1 MQKGN
6 GCVVSGKSSR
16 RTQSVLLLCCLTP
29 HRMWRGAAAR
39 AAADVSPHNIYRSA
53 SGHPLLADFDAAEL
67 LDEDGEVAVTGG
79 AGLVGRL
86 AVAAPEVRAAAYG
99 GGGVY
104 GAKSDMWSLGM
115 VLLEMVGE
123 EV

>member
-1 MQKGN
+1 MLAPHDR
-6 GCVVSGKSSR
+6 VVVCTWGWHS
-16 RTQSVLLLCCLTP
+16 LLLRLLLWRR
-29 HRMWRGAAAR
+29 HR
-39 AAADVSPHNIYRSA
+39 AADVSPHNIYRSA

-67 LDEDGEVAVTGG
+67 LDEDGEVAAAGG
-79 AGLVGRL
+79 AGVVGRL

-115 VLLEMVGE
+115 VLLEMVS
-123 EV
+123 